1 VIVRTPP
8 TASTRSTSPV
18 SRARGS
24 GRRPHAVVGDLNGRE
39 LPDLDAA
46 VTGLANSND
55 FRHVVIVASA
65 ASHLDQME
73 GCRPL
78 RSA

>member
-1 VIVRTPP
+1 MIVRTPP

-18 SRARGS
+18 SPRPRVGS
-24 GRRPHAVVGDLNGRE
+24 APHTVVGDLNGQE